1 MKAFYMERG
10 GGASNLHVRFNI
22 SHIKPGN
29 VMLTKKVSG
38 SMDLDYHLME
48 YPYQL
53 PYLPLQRL

>member
-1 MKAFYMERG
+1 MERG
-10 GGASNLHVRFNI
+10 GGASNLHMRFNI
-22 SHIKPGN
+22 SQIKPGN

-38 SMDLDYHLME
+38 SMDMDYHLME